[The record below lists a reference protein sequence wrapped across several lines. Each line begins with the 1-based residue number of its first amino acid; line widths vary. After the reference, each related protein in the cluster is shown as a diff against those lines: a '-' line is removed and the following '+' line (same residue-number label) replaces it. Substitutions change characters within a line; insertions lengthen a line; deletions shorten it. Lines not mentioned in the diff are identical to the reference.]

1 MDKQVGSEQ
10 FNDLSKAKK
19 FLSDLN
25 SDFKSNW
32 VFLNSII
39 RSLNIAVFIH
49 DLKKLRHI
57 WTNHNYSKII
67 GYSDAAIK
75 RISPDWAINNYHPD
89 DLHIMQ
95 DRIDYFKQNKG
106 DTFSGIYRIKHKKG
120 HWVWVYSNT
129 IVYKRDENNQP
140 YQLLGICIDFSDN
153 FKTMKQFSELYRE
166 NQQLKNQL
174 SITSLTKRE
183 KEIIKMIA
191 AGMTSNEI
199 AVSLNISLHTAN
211 NHRKN
216 ILKKL
221 NFHNKADIAR
231 FAVENGLD

>member
-1 MDKQVGSEQ
+1 MEPNHI
-10 FNDLSKAKK
+10 NDLSRAKK
-19 FLSDLN
+19 FLSDIN

-32 VFLNSII
+32 IFLNNVI
-39 RSLNIAVFIH
+39 RSLNIAVYIH
-49 DLKKLRHI
+49 DLNKMRHI
-57 WTNHNYSKII
+57 WTNHNYYKII
-67 GYSDAAIK
+67 GYSDSEIK
-75 RISPDWAINNYHPD
+75 KIGPDWAERNYHPD
-89 DLHIMQ
+89 DISIMPE
-95 DRIDYFKQNKG
+95 RINYFKKNKG

-129 IVYKRDENNQP
+129 IVYKRDKNNRP
-140 YQLLGICIDFSDN
+140 EQLLGICIDFSDN

-174 SITSLTKRE
+174 LITNLTKRE

-191 AGMTSNEI
+191 GGMTSGEI
-199 AVSLNISLHTAN
+199 AAALSISLHTAN

-221 NFHNKADIAR
+221 DFHNKADIAR